1 MARSHKGLSKPP
13 EGVIRG
19 ENVPPGS
26 EPDEY
31 DRERLERVK
40 HTLKGESETFMEM
53 SDSELEEAAK
63 RFIDKYMED

>member
-1 MARSHKGLSKPP
+1 MARTHKGLSEPP

-31 DRERLERVK
+31 DRERLERVEN
-40 HTLKGESETFMEM
+40 TLKGQSAKFVEM
-53 SDSELEEAAK
+53 PESELEEYAK
-63 RFIDKYMED
+63 QFIDKYMEN